1 MADVGRSID
10 RTSSDEA
17 YAKARERAEMLQG
30 FYIHL
35 LVYLVVNA
43 GIFAINWFTTGGD
56 GGWWFQWSLI
66 GWGIGLAVHTVV
78 VIAPVFSDQWVDRK
92 AERLM
97 HRGYR

>member
-1 MADVGRSID
+1 MADVERPID
-10 RTSSDEA
+10 RMSSDES
-17 YAKARERAEMLQG
+17 YARARERAEMLRG
-30 FYIHL
+30 YYIHL

-78 VIAPVFSDQWVDRK
+78 VIAPVFSEQWVDRK